1 MLFDVSI
8 DMRRFLTPAVA
19 AAALAFVGP
28 AQAATINVSIKSTGF
43 SPATVTLNH
52 GDAVT
57 WKNNDRTNH
66 QVVANDGSFA
76 SPIIG
81 PGKTYTHTFDNAGTY
96 PYHDA
101 IKASLRGTIKVK
113 GPPPSVTFVLSE
125 PIVTFGTQITLSGQI
140 STKKSGQNVA
150 LTAQEYGQPS
160 PIALTT
166 VVTGTDGTFGF
177 VTTPKQYTTYVAT
190 WNKIASAPIIGQ
202 VEPKITLVPGLKGYM
217 KTTVTAGRSF
227 WHRHVYIQRLSQF
240 GQWVNLA
247 ALTLGPQSGKIFK
260 PTAYLP
266 RGTSRIRIFLT
277 VNQAGI
283 GLLSGHSGTQTIRR
297 P

>member
-1 MLFDVSI
+1 MRTLFASLI
-8 DMRRFLTPAVA
+8 A
-19 AAALAFVGP
+19 AAAVPLFVGS
-28 AQAATINVSIKSTGF
+28 AQAATITVGIKSTGF
-43 SPATVTLNH
+43 APATVSINH
-52 GDAVT
+52 DDAVT
-57 WKNNDRTNH
+57 WKNNDKTNH

-81 PGKTYTHTFDNAGTY
+81 PGHTWTHRFPDGGTF

-101 IKASLRGTIKVK
+101 YKASLKGTVRVK
-113 GPPPSVTFVLSE
+113 GPPPSLTFALDQ
-125 PIVTFGTQITLSGQI
+125 PIVPFGGQITLSGQI

-160 PIALTT
+160 PVALAT
-166 VVTGTDGTFGF
+166 VVTGANGTFGY

-190 WNKIASAPIIGQ
+190 WNTVASAPIIAQ
-202 VEPKITLVPGLKGYM
+202 VEPKVTLKPGLRGYM
-217 KTTVTAGRSF
+217 KTQVSAGRSF
-227 WHRHVYIQRLSQF
+227 WHRHVYLQRLSQF
-240 GQWVNLA
+240 GQWVNVA

-260 PTAYLP
+260 PAAYLP
-266 RGTSRIRIFLT
+266 KGVSHIRIFLS

-283 GLLSGHSGTQTIRR
+283 GLLSAHSGSQTLRR

>member
-1 MLFDVSI
+1 
-8 DMRRFLTPAVA
+8 MRRFLIPAFA

-28 AQAATINVSIKSTGF
+28 AQAATTTVSIKSTGF
-43 SPATVTLNH
+43 NPATVSLNH

-57 WKNNDRTNH
+57 WKNNDKTNH

-81 PGKTYTHTFDNAGTY
+81 PGKTWTHTFDNAGTF

-113 GPPPSVTFVLSE
+113 GPPPSVTFALST
-125 PIVTFGTQITLSGQI
+125 PIVPFGTQITLSGQI
-140 STKKSGQNVA
+140 STKKSGQNVS
-150 LTAQEYGQPS
+150 LTSQEYGQPS
-160 PIALTT
+160 PIALVT
-166 VVTGTDGTFGF
+166 VVTGADGTFGF
-177 VTTPKQYTTYVAT
+177 VVTPHQYTTYVAT
-190 WNKIASAPIIGQ
+190 WNKVASGPIIAQ
-202 VEPKITLVPGLKGYM
+202 VEPKITLVPGLRGYM
-217 KTTVTAGRSF
+217 KTTVSAGRSF
-227 WHRHVYIQRLSQF
+227 WHRHVYLQRLSAY
-240 GQWVNLA
+240 GQWVNIA
-247 ALTLGPQSGKIFK
+247 ALTLGSQSGRIFR
-260 PTAYLP
+260 PVSYLP
-266 RGTSRIRIFLT
+266 HGVSHIRIFLS